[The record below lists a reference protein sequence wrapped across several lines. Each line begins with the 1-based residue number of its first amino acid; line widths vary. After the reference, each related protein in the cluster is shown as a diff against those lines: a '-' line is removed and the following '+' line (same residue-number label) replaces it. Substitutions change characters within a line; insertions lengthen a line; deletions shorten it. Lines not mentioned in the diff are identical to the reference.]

1 MRDIKSLSK
10 NMSKWREKIRSGL
23 KECGLNQQAIR
34 RAAVGRGLVPCAAR
48 CLSACECVPV
58 CPTGSRAAHETRS
71 APWPLAPL
79 ALVSTPPKGRDRP
92 KVASGLTAHRP

>member
-1 MRDIKSLSK
+1 MRDASNFQA
-10 NMSKWREKIRSGL
+10 NMSKWREEDAFGAERVWS
-23 KECGLNQQAIR
+23 EQAIR
-34 RAAVGRGLVPCAAR
+34 RVAVGRGLVPCAAR

-71 APWPLAPL
+71 APWPLAPS
-79 ALVSTPPKGRDRP
+79 ALVSTSPKGRDRP